1 MITAKRLL
9 KLFGAPIVFCLIAAW
24 MALAIPFNT
33 FEAEAKVT
41 QADIQAVKDK
51 IAANEKKLA
60 DAKAKL
66 SALSDDIENY
76 LAICEQLQAK
86 IAYQEGIIA
95 DTSELIARYDTLIA
109 NAETEIDERENE
121 ISRKYDSFLERLR
134 LSYEEGTQS
143 YIELLLS
150 SDNLID
156 FLTRSD
162 RLGSVLSY
170 EQTLMTTL
178 EREVTDLLA
187 MKESLTATKQEQ
199 QELGTY
205 QSATEE
211 ELKASLAEAQAQLAK
226 LNADEEA
233 LKKVQQQASAL
244 DSKLDKELEDLLKKQ
259 QEEQKA
265 EANAKLLWPV
275 DSNIRIVTSD
285 YGWRKLWG
293 RDDYHIGIDIGAPG
307 GRNIY
312 AADGGTVI
320 KATYNSSY
328 GYYVLI
334 DHGNTIS
341 TLYAHASKL
350 LVSVGQKVERGQVI
364 ALVGTTGNSSGNHL
378 HFEVRVNGQH
388 TDPLAKNGNKKESWL
403 VIENNGSYVDPVT
416 KNLLSI
422 HRD

>member
-1 MITAKRLL
+1 MKRWSSVLRYLGATLFVGLL
-9 KLFGAPIVFCLIAAW
+9 LFW
-24 MALAIPFNT
+24 MATALPYNT

-51 IAANEKKLA
+51 IAANEKKLQDTTKQLA
-60 DAKAKL
+60 
-66 SALSDDIENY
+66 ALSGDIENY

-86 IAYQEGIIA
+86 IAAQESIIS
-95 DTSELIARYDTLIA
+95 DTAELIAKYDALIA
-109 NAETEIDERENE
+109 NAEIEIDERENE

-150 SDNLID
+150 SESLID
-156 FLTRSD
+156 FLTRTD
-162 RLGSVLSY
+162 RLGSILTY
-170 EQTLMTTL
+170 EQTMMDTL
-178 EREVTDLLA
+178 EREVSELLS
-187 MKESLTATKQEQ
+187 MKESLVAAKEEQ
-199 QELGTY
+199 TELVLY
-205 QSATEE
+205 QNETES
-211 ELKASLAEAQAQLAK
+211 ELKASLAEAEAQLAK
-226 LNADEEA
+226 LNASEA
-233 LKKVQQQASAL
+233 ALIKVQQQASAL
-244 DSKLDKELEDLLKKQ
+244 DTTLDKELEALLKKQ

-275 DSNIRIVTSD
+275 DSNIRIITSD

-293 RDDYHIGIDIGAPG
+293 YDDYHIGIDIGAAG
-307 GRNIY
+307 GKNIY
-312 AADGGTVI
+312 AAASGTVV

-334 DHGNTIS
+334 DHGNTLS

-350 LVSVGQKVERGQVI
+350 LVSVGQKVERGEVI

-388 TDPLAKNGNKKESWL
+388 TNPLKKNGNANESWL
-403 VIENNGSYVDPVT
+403 VIEYNGQYVDPIA
-416 KNLLSI
+416 KGLLTI
-422 HRD
+422 YD